1 MKRLLL
7 TIRAGIMT
15 AVIEMKSHKLRSML
29 SMIGVLLGV
38 ASLVAM
44 LTLVGGIKVF
54 LNDEMGDMAGTVWI
68 IPREE
73 IPEGM
78 RGSWS
83 RSPGM
88 KLSDGTYLDKAER
101 VKQYVNRIERWDR
114 CRIAGKEA
122 RIRMNGVDSASY
134 AEEMEDAYVGR
145 GRTFTYDEYENG
157 VPVCLI
163 PWKVEERIHRQLQ
176 SAHGSRK
183 DLDLLGQWLTI
194 QGVRFKIIG
203 IIEPNEP
210 EYAYW
215 ELRRTVL
222 TPIKAV
228 QKQMSGMDPHP
239 GHLEVKMRDWQD
251 LPREMSYLTSLL
263 TMRHRG
269 VEDFEIQT
277 ADWLEEITSML
288 NNVSILMTII
298 SAISLFAGGLSI
310 MNVMLSSISERIQE
324 IGTRK
329 ALGARNSQIFIQF
342 IVETLTLSVTGGA
355 FGVVLGMIPLF
366 FKEEIKASTEGAI
379 VPTILPEHLLLV
391 ALVIIF
397 IGIFFGLYPAVK
409 AAKMNPIDALR
420 YE

>member
-1 MKRLLL
+1 MKRLLQ
-7 TIRAGIMT
+7 TIRAGVMT

-54 LNDEMGDMAGTVWI
+54 LNEEMGDMAGTLWI

-73 IPEGM
+73 IPKDM

-83 RSPGM
+83 RSEGLR
-88 KLSDGTYLDKAER
+88 LSDGLYLQSSDR
-101 VKQYVNRIERWDR
+101 VRKFVNRIERWDQ
-114 CRIAGKEA
+114 CRIAGLPAEA
-122 RIRMNGVDSASY
+122 RLNGVDSSSY
-134 AEEMEDAYVGR
+134 AEEMKDAYVGR
-145 GRTFTYDEYENG
+145 GRTFTTDEYENG
-157 VPVCLI
+157 AQVCLI
-163 PWKVEERIHRQLQ
+163 SWSIEEKIHKQLQ
-176 SAHGSRK
+176 SAHGSRR
-183 DLDLLGQWLTI
+183 DLDLVGQWLTM

-203 IIEPNEP
+203 IIEPDDR

-228 QKQMSGMDPHP
+228 QKRMSGLNPDP
-239 GHLEVKMRDWQD
+239 GHLEVKLENWQN
-251 LPREMSYLTSLL
+251 LPKETSFLTTFLK
-263 TMRHRG
+263 MPHRG
-269 VEDFEIQT
+269 VEDFEIKT

-355 FGVVLGMIPLF
+355 CGVVLGMIPLF
-366 FKEEIKASTEGAI
+366 FREEIKRSTDGAI
-379 VPTILPEHLLLV
+379 VPTILPEHLLFV
-391 ALVIIF
+391 ALVIVF
-397 IGIFFGLYPAVK
+397 IGILFGLYPAVR

>member
-7 TIRAGIMT
+7 TIKAGMMT
-15 AVIEMKSHKLRSML
+15 AFIEMKSHKLRSLL

-54 LNDEMGDMAGTVWI
+54 LNEEMGDMAGTVWI

-73 IPEGM
+73 IPQGM

-83 RSPGM
+83 RSEGL
-88 KLSDGTYLDKAER
+88 KLSDGSYLDESDR
-101 VKQYVNRIERWDR
+101 VKQYVNRVERWGG
-114 CRIAGKEA
+114 CRIAGKKAKA
-122 RIRMNGVDSASY
+122 RLSGVDSISY
-134 AEEMEDAYVGR
+134 AEEMKEAYVGR
-145 GRTFTYDEYENG
+145 GRTITPDEYENG

-163 PWKVEERIHRQLQ
+163 SWKMEERIKERLQ
-176 SAHGSRK
+176 SAHGSRR
-183 DLDLLGQWLTI
+183 DMDLLGQWLTM

-203 IIEPNEP
+203 IIEPNER

-228 QKQMSGMDPHP
+228 QKRMSGLNPNP
-239 GHLEVKMRDWQD
+239 GHLELKLRDWKD
-251 LPREMSYLTSLL
+251 LPKEISYLTTLL
-263 TMRHRG
+263 KMPHRG
-269 VEDFEIQT
+269 VEDFQIQT

-342 IVETLTLSVTGGA
+342 IVETLTLSITGGA

-366 FKEEIKASTEGAI
+366 FKEEIRKSTDGAI
-379 VPTILPEHLLLV
+379 IPTILPEHLLFV
-391 ALVIIF
+391 AFIIVF